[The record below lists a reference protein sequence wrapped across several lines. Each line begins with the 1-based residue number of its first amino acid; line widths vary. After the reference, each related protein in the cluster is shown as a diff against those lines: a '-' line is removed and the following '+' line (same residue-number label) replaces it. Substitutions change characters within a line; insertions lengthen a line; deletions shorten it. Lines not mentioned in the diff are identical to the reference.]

1 MRLKNVCIKEEF
13 NKPLTHRYEVSLYL
27 CLNKNTEIMIPII
40 EDDVL
45 FYNEDDLRN
54 FRFEKQKESLFIYR
68 GSEIPSTDSKIGELF
83 YHLDE
88 EIGDCYIED
97 EEEYKFEDI
106 YFVYINNEV
115 VYLSDLRIYQ
125 EWE

>member
-1 MRLKNVCIKEEF
+1 
-13 NKPLTHRYEVSLYL
+13 
-27 CLNKNTEIMIPII
+27 MIPII

-45 FYNEDDLRN
+45 LHNEDDLRN
-54 FRFEKQKESLFIYR
+54 FRFEEQKESLFVYR
-68 GSEIPSTDSKIGELF
+68 GSEIPSKGSKIGELF

-88 EIGDCYIED
+88 EIEDCYIED
-97 EEEYKFEDI
+97 EEEYEFEDI
-106 YFVYINNEV
+106 HFVYINNEV

>member
-1 MRLKNVCIKEEF
+1 
-13 NKPLTHRYEVSLYL
+13 
-27 CLNKNTEIMIPII
+27 MIPII

-45 FYNEDDLRN
+45 FHNEDDLRN
-54 FRFEKQKESLFIYR
+54 FRFEKQNGSLFVYR
-68 GSEIPSTDSKIGELF
+68 GSEIPSTDSRIGELF

-88 EIGDCYIED
+88 EIEDCYIED
-97 EEEYKFEDI
+97 EEEYEFEDI